1 MNETTTTPA
10 TDADVTQALRDA
22 AVAPKKVSAD
32 GTTVEGHDL
41 NALVATDRHLK
52 SAQAVN
58 KPNRGLRISRIV
70 APGAV

>member
-41 NALVATDRHLK
+41 DKLMAADRHLK
-52 SAQAVN
+52 STAAASS
-58 KPNRGLRISRIV
+58 PSRGLRFAKIIP
-70 APGAV
+70 PGAT